1 MSLFD
6 LYSPFTL
13 ATSPG
18 PKPGSRGGPALP
30 TDSAASVEDHFL
42 LRILKSQLTW

>member
-30 TDSAASVEDHFL
+30 TDSAAPVEDPFL
-42 LRILKSQLTW
+42 LSILRKAS